1 MHLPAQGAEVAVGTG
16 ALRENAELDGELH
29 DFMPLREFTQP
40 STPPPLTVSVP
51 PPGCL
56 PSSFVAGCTDASS
69 LGCCSSLSEVTEGR
83 N

>member
-40 STPPPLTVSVP
+40 SIPPP
-51 PPGCL
+51 
-56 PSSFVAGCTDASS
+56 
-69 LGCCSSLSEVTEGR
+69 SLSLSPLPAVFLALLSLAALMLHPSGAVR
-83 N
+83 LSLN